1 MKKLLH
7 ISSIIFLV
15 LAANTNIAESTETNN
30 FSVTFKKGTNEKYV
44 KLVNLFTNTKIKE
57 KISSEKYIFT
67 IDKALVNKSDKN
79 YSDLLSMIP
88 EVESIQPRSSNTLI
102 NKKSGDYVD
111 GLILVK
117 YKNNISKQNITK
129 IDSKYKTKS
138 VLFSKELNLY
148 KVSLPVNLTVDK
160 AVAIFSKLAEVQY
173 AEPDRVMKIQ
183 KKNNISISFKD
194 NDENYRKILENILE
208 INLNQENKVYT
219 TMVSD
224 KYDPEQFINALK
236 VSPFIMD
243 VKQDK

>member
-1 MKKLLH
+1 M
-7 ISSIIFLV
+7 V
-15 LAANTNIAESTETNN
+15 LAANTNIAQSIETNN

-57 KISSEKYIFT
+57 KISAEKYIFT
-67 IDKALVNKSDKN
+67 VDKALVNKSDKN
-79 YSDLLSMIP
+79 YSDLISMIP
-88 EVESIQPRSSNTLI
+88 EVESIQPKLITTLV

-117 YKNNISKQNITK
+117 YKDNVSKQSINK
-129 IDSKYKTKS
+129 IDLKYKTKS

-148 KVSLPVNLTVDK
+148 KVSLPANLTVDK
-160 AVAIFSKLAEVQY
+160 AIAIFSKLVEVQY

-183 KKNNISISFKD
+183 KKNNVSISFKD
-194 NDENYRKILENILE
+194 NDENYRKIVENILE
-208 INLNQENKVYT
+208 INFNQEDKVYT

>member
-7 ISSIIFLV
+7 ISSIVFMVLV
-15 LAANTNIAESTETNN
+15 VNTGIAQSIETNN

-57 KISSEKYIFT
+57 KISAEKYIFT
-67 IDKALVNKSDKN
+67 VDKALTNKSDEN
-79 YSDLLSMIP
+79 YSDLLSLVP
-88 EVESIQPRSSNTLI
+88 EVETIHPKLTTTLI

-111 GLILVK
+111 GIILVK
-117 YKNNISKQNITK
+117 YKDNVSKQSIAK
-129 IDSKYKTKS
+129 IDLKYKTKS

-148 KVSLPVNLTVDK
+148 KVSLPSSLSVDK
-160 AVAIFSKLAEVQY
+160 AVATFSKLAEVQY

-183 KKNNISISFKD
+183 KKNNFSISFKD
-194 NDENYRKILENILE
+194 NDENYRKIVENILE
-208 INLNQENKVYT
+208 INLNQSDKIYT
-219 TMVSD
+219 TIISD